1 MKIVNNFSLI
11 NHNTFGVDAI
21 ANQFTSISSINELKK
36 IISSNESKE
45 KIFIGGGSNILITKK
60 IEGLVIH
67 LNIKGISSKKID
79 NNYTEVN
86 IKAGENW
93 NEAVIWCLKNDLGGI
108 ENLSLIP
115 GNTGAAPIQNIGAY
129 GVELKDVFTSCEVLD
144 VNTNEIVEFS
154 KVDCQ
159 FEYRNSIFKKNKNYI
174 ILSVKLKL
182 THANHKLKVD
192 YGSINEKLISLGIV
206 NPKINDIANIVTQI
220 RKEKLPDP
228 KEIGNSGSF
237 FKNPI
242 IKKKQLEKL
251 KLNFKDIPN
260 YKISDE
266 NYKIPAGW
274 LIEKAG
280 FKGKRIKDYG
290 VHKNQALVLVN
301 YGNATGKEIL
311 EFSLSI
317 EKAIQ
322 FIFDIKLEN
331 EVNII

>member
-93 NEAVIWCLKNDLGGI
+93 NQAVIWCLKNDLGGI

-192 YGSINEKLISLGIV
+192 YGSINEKLISLGIG

-228 KEIGNSGSF
+228 KKIGNSGSF

>member
-129 GVELKDVFTSCEVLD
+129 GVELKDVFTSCEVLN

-228 KEIGNSGSF
+228 KKIGNSGSF

-322 FIFDIKLEN
+322 FIFNIKLEN

>member
-144 VNTNEIVEFS
+144 INTNEIVEFS

-192 YGSINEKLISLGIV
+192 YGSINEKLISLGVV

>member
-21 ANQFTSISSINELKK
+21 ANQFTSVSSIKELKK
-36 IISSNESKE
+36 IISSNQSKE
-45 KIFIGGGSNILITKK
+45 KIFIGGGSNILITKNIK
-60 IEGLVIH
+60 GLVIH
-67 LNIKGISSKKID
+67 INIKGICAKKLD

-93 NEAVIWCLKNDLGGI
+93 NEAVRWCLKNNLGGI

-129 GVELKDVFTSCEVLD
+129 GVELKDVFTSCEVL
-144 VNTNEIVEFS
+144 NIKTNEITEFS

-182 THANHKLKVD
+182 THDNHKLKFD
-192 YGSINEKLISLGIV
+192 YGSINEKLISLGIIE
-206 NPKINDIANIVTQI
+206 PKISDIANIVTQI

-228 KEIGNSGSF
+228 EKIGNSGSF

-242 IKKKQLEKL
+242 IKKKHLEKL
-251 KLNFKDIPN
+251 KLNFSDIPN
-260 YKISDE
+260 YKISDK

-290 VHKNQALVLVN
+290 VHINQALVLVN

>member
-192 YGSINEKLISLGIV
+192 YGTINEKLISLGIG

-228 KEIGNSGSF
+228 KKIGNSGSF

>member
-1 MKIVNNFSLI
+1 MKIINNFSLI

-228 KEIGNSGSF
+228 KKIGNSGSF

>member
-21 ANQFTSISSINELKK
+21 ANQFTSISSVNELKK

-228 KEIGNSGSF
+228 KKIGNSGSF

>member
-228 KEIGNSGSF
+228 KKIGNSGSF

>member
-67 LNIKGISSKKID
+67 LNMKGISSKKID

>member
-1 MKIVNNFSLI
+1 MEIVNNFSLI

-220 RKEKLPDP
+220 RKEKLTDP

>member
-1 MKIVNNFSLI
+1 MKIINNFSLI

-192 YGSINEKLISLGIV
+192 YGSINEKLISLGIG

-228 KEIGNSGSF
+228 KKIGNSGSF

-251 KLNFKDIPN
+251 KLNFKNIPN

>member
-129 GVELKDVFTSCEVLD
+129 GVELKDVFTSCEALNI
-144 VNTNEIVEFS
+144 NTNEIVEFS

-228 KEIGNSGSF
+228 KKIGNSGSF

-317 EKAIQ
+317 EKAIR

>member
-129 GVELKDVFTSCEVLD
+129 GVELKDVFTSCEVLNL
-144 VNTNEIVEFS
+144 NTNEIVEFS

-228 KEIGNSGSF
+228 KKIGNSGSF

>member
-129 GVELKDVFTSCEVLD
+129 GVELKDVFTSCEVLN

-192 YGSINEKLISLGIV
+192 YGSINEKLISLGIG

-228 KEIGNSGSF
+228 KKIGNSGSF

-251 KLNFKDIPN
+251 KLNFKNIPN

>member
-1 MKIVNNFSLI
+1 MKIINNFSLI

-159 FEYRNSIFKKNKNYI
+159 FDYRNSIFKKNKNYI

>member
-192 YGSINEKLISLGIV
+192 YGSINEKLISLGIG

-228 KEIGNSGSF
+228 KKIGNSGSF

-251 KLNFKDIPN
+251 KLNFKNIPN

>member
-1 MKIVNNFSLI
+1 MKIMNNFSLI

-192 YGSINEKLISLGIV
+192 YGSINEKLISLGIG
-206 NPKINDIANIVTQI
+206 NPKI
-220 RKEKLPDP
+220 L
-228 KEIGNSGSF
+228 S
-237 FKNPI
+237 
-242 IKKKQLEKL
+242 
-251 KLNFKDIPN
+251 
-260 YKISDE
+260 
-266 NYKIPAGW
+266 
-274 LIEKAG
+274 LIH
-280 FKGKRIKDYG
+280 I
-290 VHKNQALVLVN
+290 
-301 YGNATGKEIL
+301 
-311 EFSLSI
+311 
-317 EKAIQ
+317 
-322 FIFDIKLEN
+322 
-331 EVNII
+331 

>member
-192 YGSINEKLISLGIV
+192 YGSINEKLISLGIG

-251 KLNFKDIPN
+251 KLNFKNIPN

>member
-1 MKIVNNFSLI
+1 MKIINNFSLI

-129 GVELKDVFTSCEVLD
+129 GVELKDVFTSCEVLN

-192 YGSINEKLISLGIV
+192 YGSINEKLISLGIG

-228 KEIGNSGSF
+228 KKIGNSGSF

>member
-1 MKIVNNFSLI
+1 MKIINNFSLI

-129 GVELKDVFTSCEVLD
+129 GVELKDVFTSCEVLN

>member
-1 MKIVNNFSLI
+1 MKIINNFSLI

>member
-251 KLNFKDIPN
+251 KLNFKNIPN

>member
-36 IISSNESKE
+36 IISSNESIE

-129 GVELKDVFTSCEVLD
+129 GVELKDVFTSCEVLN

>member
-129 GVELKDVFTSCEVLD
+129 GVELKDVFTSCEVLN

-228 KEIGNSGSF
+228 KKIGNSGSF

>member
-67 LNIKGISSKKID
+67 LNMKGISSKKID

-192 YGSINEKLISLGIV
+192 YGSINEKLISLGIG

-228 KEIGNSGSF
+228 KKIGNSGSF

-251 KLNFKDIPN
+251 KLNFKNIPN

>member
-159 FEYRNSIFKKNKNYI
+159 FDYRNSIFKKNKNYI

-192 YGSINEKLISLGIV
+192 YGSINEKLISLGIG

-228 KEIGNSGSF
+228 KKIGNSGSF

>member
-129 GVELKDVFTSCEVLD
+129 GVELKDVFTSCEVLN

-251 KLNFKDIPN
+251 KLNFKNIPN

>member
-1 MKIVNNFSLI
+1 MKIINNFSLI

-129 GVELKDVFTSCEVLD
+129 GVELKDVFTSCEVLN

-228 KEIGNSGSF
+228 KKIGNSGSF

>member
-129 GVELKDVFTSCEVLD
+129 GVELKDVFTSCEVLN

-228 KEIGNSGSF
+228 KKIGNSGSF

-251 KLNFKDIPN
+251 KLNFKNIPN

>member
-1 MKIVNNFSLI
+1 MKIINNFSLI

-228 KEIGNSGSF
+228 KKIGNSGSF

-251 KLNFKDIPN
+251 KLNFKNIPN

>member
-154 KVDCQ
+154 KVDCE

-251 KLNFKDIPN
+251 KLNFKNIPN

>member
-1 MKIVNNFSLI
+1 MKIINNFSLI

-60 IEGLVIH
+60 IEGLVVH

-129 GVELKDVFTSCEVLD
+129 GVELKDVFTSCEVLN

>member
-129 GVELKDVFTSCEVLD
+129 GVELKDVFTSCEALNI
-144 VNTNEIVEFS
+144 NTNEIVEFS

-228 KEIGNSGSF
+228 KKIGNSGSF

>member
-1 MKIVNNFSLI
+1 MKIINNFSLI

-129 GVELKDVFTSCEVLD
+129 GVELKDVFTSCEVLN

-228 KEIGNSGSF
+228 KKIGNSGSF

-251 KLNFKDIPN
+251 KLNFKNIPN

>member
-1 MKIVNNFSLI
+1 MKIINNFSLI

-228 KEIGNSGSF
+228 KKLGNSGSF

>member
-93 NEAVIWCLKNDLGGI
+93 NEAVMWCLKNDLGGI

-129 GVELKDVFTSCEVLD
+129 GVELKDVFTSCEVLN

-192 YGSINEKLISLGIV
+192 YGSINEKLISLGIG

-228 KEIGNSGSF
+228 KKIGNSGSF